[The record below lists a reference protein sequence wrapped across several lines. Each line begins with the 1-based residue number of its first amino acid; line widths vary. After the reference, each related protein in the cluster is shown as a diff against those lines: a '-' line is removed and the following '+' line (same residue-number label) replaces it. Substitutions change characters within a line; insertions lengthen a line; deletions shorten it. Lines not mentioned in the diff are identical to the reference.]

1 MDIDETTRLEVA
13 GKGYVGDLVKIVVS
27 SDEVLVFQVPRTSN
41 MMSPG
46 YLEDCRKD
54 ISKALPP
61 GVTALVIGS
70 DVSIYSI
77 AGEDAVMLRLQG
89 VKC

>member
-1 MDIDETTRLEVA
+1 MDTDETIQFEVA
-13 GKGYVGDLVKIVVS
+13 GKGFVGNVVKLAVS
-27 SDEVLVFQVPRTSN
+27 SDDVLVFQVPRTSN

-46 YLEDCRKD
+46 YLEDCKRD
-54 ISKALPP
+54 LSKALPP

-89 VKC
+89 FKC